1 MGRPAKSIYSNILF
15 QDVLPR
21 DLTAILDFMYH
32 GEVNVKQDHLN
43 SFLAVAEK
51 LRVRGLCQ
59 SDSNNSSSGAKLPS
73 SHNSEKPKISRPHDN
88 SSFSESSSKK
98 ARSSHVQE
106 SHDDDIEE
114 IPQVKQ
120 EVHQEASGSR
130 VAASV
135 SRGEDYQMADAY
147 DDSLQ
152 SGEYGEEYYDDD
164 MGYGDQGAMV
174 DPSQAK
180 GKNHH
185 EYCSSSSHCIAL
197 FSLVVNEE

>member
-1 MGRPAKSIYSNILF
+1 M
-15 QDVLPR
+15 
-21 DLTAILDFMYH
+21 
-32 GEVNVKQDHLN
+32 
-43 SFLAVAEK
+43 AE
-51 LRVRGLCQ
+51 
-59 SDSNNSSSGAKLPS
+59 
-73 SHNSEKPKISRPHDN
+73 
-88 SSFSESSSKK
+88 
-98 ARSSHVQE
+98 
-106 SHDDDIEE
+106 
-114 IPQVKQ
+114 
-120 EVHQEASGSR
+120 
-130 VAASV
+130 
-135 SRGEDYQMADAY
+135 AY